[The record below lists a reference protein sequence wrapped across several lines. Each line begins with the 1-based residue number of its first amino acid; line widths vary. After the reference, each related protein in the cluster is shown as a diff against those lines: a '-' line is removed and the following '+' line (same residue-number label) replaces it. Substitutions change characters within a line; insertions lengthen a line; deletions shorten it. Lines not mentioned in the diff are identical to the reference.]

1 MLDMLNQD
9 SRAAIGRVKQLQ
21 QQGMPAD
28 QIDAQ
33 MSEAAR
39 NGLLPLSVAFA
50 AQKMLQRTQQ
60 AANPVQAPQGTVV
73 NDMIQQIAAQRNQG
87 VAGLA
92 NPIMD
97 NAEFAGGGVVAFSGG
112 GTNPPAPRR
121 RRGMTPN
128 KPDEAAE
135 ALLEEGRKI
144 KEQLA
149 ADAARREAMRGGIA
163 KLPAAAAVAPQ
174 VAKGLGARA
183 LGALTGPWGIAAS
196 IGLPL
201 AYAMFKGDDEKK
213 PAAAAAPAAPTEPVD
228 ISSYFGQ
235 SNDPASQIAALQGSG
250 APGMGAY
257 DAEIARQ
264 KKYYQ
269 GQADESKLGDEDQYI
284 DERMAREKKYG
295 IGAADAAVRARN
307 EARRKE
313 QEADYKKGAK
323 EDIAMGFLDEGI
335 EAAQRG
341 EGTVASLMKG
351 FVGGKKKTK
360 ARKEEYNAARDKL
373 DQLDAQLD
381 MAQEARTANNISG
394 GVADYKERKTEI
406 RTARE
411 RLDTLSLNALQT
423 RIAQE
428 GAALGRDLQLK
439 LAQISASSKG
449 TPYQRRTEE
458 LIGAFINAG
467 KKHDKAAQAE
477 ISAQLEELTQLT
489 SPQYQTEGL
498 KQEGSNALIKQMLAR
513 QAGEGGGGEAAASD
527 TDKWT
532 NYSAG

>member
-73 NDMIQQIAAQRNQG
+73 NDMIQQIASQRNQG

-97 NAEFAGGGVVAFSGG
+97 NAEFAGGGVVAFAPGG
-112 GTNPPAPRR
+112 KTP

-128 KPDEAAE
+128 KSNDPPVSPAP
-135 ALLEEGRKI
+135 
-144 KEQLA
+144 
-149 ADAARREAMRGGIA
+149 RRRSMMPNKGGIA
-163 KLPAAAAVAPQ
+163 TIARAAARNAAAPVIEAAAPKVA
-174 VAKGLGARA
+174 AGLGARA
-183 LGALTGPWGIAAS
+183 LGALTGPWGIAAG

-213 PAAAAAPAAPTEPVD
+213 PAAAAAPAAPGEPVD
-228 ISSYFGQ
+228 ISQYFKQG
-235 SNDPASQIAALQGSG
+235 NDPASQISALQGSG

-284 DERMAREKKYG
+284 DERMAREQKYG

-313 QEADYKKGAK
+313 QEEDYKKGTK

-335 EAAQRG
+335 EAAQSG

-360 ARKEEYNAARDKL
+360 ARKEEYNTARDKL
-373 DQLDAQLD
+373 DQLDSQLD
-381 MAQEARTANNISG
+381 MAQEARLANNISG

-423 RIAQE
+423 KIAQE

-458 LIGAFINAG
+458 LIGAFIEAG
-467 KKHDKAAQAE
+467 KKHDKDAQAE
-477 ISAQLEELTQLT
+477 ISTQLEELTQLT

-498 KQEGSNALIKQMLAR
+498 KQESKNAFLNNMLAR
-513 QAGEGGGGEAAASD
+513 QAGESGEADASD
-527 TDKWT
+527 TDKWI